1 MVVSQGAGILHNGK
15 DIVKIKIDRSTIKEN
30 RGPGIILNG
39 YSIIEV
45 TDSNIIENSDGSIQ
59 DNRIKR
65 NEAKNPKEE
74 SKEIAVIE
82 KCWNRKK

>member
-1 MVVSQGAGILHNGK
+1 MHNGK